1 MINNFKTCFV
11 YGRNVSLKLFFWG
24 NHFNFN
30 LYANLKEYF
39 SHKIMMKC
47 PKMYIFMASAVFLSS
62 EFMTTSVV
70 LTETQRKIYKK
81 LKHM

>member
-11 YGRNVSLKLFFWG
+11 YGINVILKLFFEATTSTLIYMPISR
-24 NHFNFN
+24 NIP
-30 LYANLKEYF
+30 AKM
-39 SHKIMMKC
+39 MMKC

-62 EFMTTSVV
+62 KFTTTSTV

-81 LKHM
+81 VKHT

>member
-1 MINNFKTCFV
+1 MI
-11 YGRNVSLKLFFWG
+11 
-24 NHFNFN
+24 
-30 LYANLKEYF
+30 
-39 SHKIMMKC
+39 KC

-62 EFMTTSVV
+62 GFMTTSAV